1 MPTTADPLRFVHI
14 SDTHINPD
22 PAYIKSYAAYTPMVG
37 AEALVHAIQ
46 ELPFQPDFV
55 LHTGD
60 VAYDPF
66 PEAYAAVAEVLGK
79 INAPIHYLAGNHDD
93 AVALQQQ
100 VMGKA
105 DAQEYL
111 YYEFE
116 VKGVQIVCLDSNGP
130 HDPTRPSGSVTQEQL
145 DWLDEICRADD
156 PRPLVV
162 AVHHNVLPMQVPWL
176 DDWMRLENPD
186 ALHDILRQASERLR
200 GVFHGHIHQ
209 NTEVF
214 QDGVLY
220 VAAAS
225 SWCQFISY
233 PMPENE
239 RVAPD
244 FLTPPGF
251 SVVTVTDRAMS
262 LRRHSFSVEAD
273 GGTG

>member
-1 MPTTADPLRFVHI
+1 MPTSAEPLRFVHI

-22 PAYIKSYAAYTPMVG
+22 PNYIKSYAAYTPMRGV
-37 AEALVHAIQ
+37 EALVKAIR

-66 PEAYAAVAEVLGK
+66 PEAYAAVVEAFSQIEV
-79 INAPIHYLAGNHDD
+79 PIYYLAGNHDD
-93 AVALQQQ
+93 AATLQGH
-100 VMGKA
+100 VIGKSEP
-105 DAQEYL
+105 QEYL

-116 VKGVQIVCLDSNGP
+116 AKGVQFVCLDSNGP
-130 HDPTRPSGSVTQEQL
+130 HDPTRPSGTVTQEQL
-145 DWLDEICRADD
+145 DWLEPICRADD

-162 AVHHNVLPMQVPWL
+162 AIHHNVLPMQVPWL
-176 DDWMRLENPD
+176 DDWMRLENAD
-186 ALHDILRQASERLR
+186 ALHAILRQASGRLR

-225 SWCQFISY
+225 SWCQFMSY
-233 PMPENE
+233 PMPEND
-239 RVAPD
+239 RVSPD
-244 FLTPPGF
+244 FVTPPGF
-251 SVVTVTDRAMS
+251 NVVTITDQAMS
-262 LRRHSFSVEAD
+262 LRRHTFAVE
-273 GGTG
+273 

>member
-1 MPTTADPLRFVHI
+1 MPTAADPLRFVHI

-22 PAYIKSYAAYTPMVG
+22 PSYIKSYAAYSPLVG
-37 AEALVHAIQ
+37 AEALVRAIQ

-66 PEAYAAVAEVLGK
+66 PEAYHAVTELMSNLDIPVY
-79 INAPIHYLAGNHDD
+79 YLAGNHDD
-93 AVALQQQ
+93 AAALQRI
-100 VMGKA
+100 VMKQET
-105 DAQEYL
+105 AQPYL
-111 YYEFE
+111 YYEFT
-116 VKGVQIVCLDSNGP
+116 VKDVQIACLDSNGP
-130 HDPTRPSGSVTQEQL
+130 HDPERPSGTVTQEQL
-145 DWLDEICRADD
+145 DWLDEICTSDD

-176 DDWMRLENPD
+176 DDWMRMENGE
-186 ALHDILRQASERLR
+186 AFHAVVRQARDRLR

-209 NTEVF
+209 NTDVL

-225 SWCQFISY
+225 SWCQFVSY
-233 PMPENE
+233 PMPENT

-244 FLTPPGF
+244 FVTPPGF
-251 SVVTVTDRAMS
+251 SVVTITDQSMA
-262 LRRHSFSVEAD
+262 LKRHSFALEA
-273 GGTG
+273 